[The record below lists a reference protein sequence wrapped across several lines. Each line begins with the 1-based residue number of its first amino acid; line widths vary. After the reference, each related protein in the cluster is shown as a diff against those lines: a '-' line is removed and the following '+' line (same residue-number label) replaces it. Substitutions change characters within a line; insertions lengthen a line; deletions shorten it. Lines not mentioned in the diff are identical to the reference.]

1 MHNIKLTLQYDGTRY
16 LGWKRQEKDHNART
30 VSYKIENVL
39 EKVTGTPVT
48 LFSGVR
54 TEPGVHARNLTVNFL
69 TESQLTPAE
78 FKTVLNQY
86 LPQDIAVLDAVSTPE
101 RFRADLNAREITYE
115 YAMDLSPIYDLFH
128 KNYRGRLTDLLSDS
142 LFDLSP
148 EQTAELPNILL
159 METAAHSLLG
169 KHDFKHFSS
178 IRKKKG
184 TEKEIKI
191 ITFVTEE
198 STLYIRMTANEFLN
212 QMAPFILGTL
222 LDIGIGKRPVECIN
236 AILDGKEKP
245 SASCDTKGLILYNIV
260 YLFLSNTKKTLIPHI
275 T

>member
-1 MHNIKLTLQYDGTRY
+1 MNFEKLTEY
-16 LGWKRQEKDHNART
+16 LDSLEEKYGIPANDCKVTKEHEVIYR
-30 VSYKIENVL
+30 
-39 EKVTGTPVT
+39 KVTGHADYKKKVRD
-48 LFSGVR
+48 LLNFS
-54 TEPGVHARNLTVNFL
+54 P
-69 TESQLTPAE
+69 
-78 FKTVLNQY
+78 
-86 LPQDIAVLDAVSTPE
+86 
-101 RFRADLNAREITYE
+101 EITYE

-142 LFDLSP
+142 LFDLPP

-169 KHDFKHFSS
+169 THDFKHFSS

-184 TEKEIKI
+184 TEKEIKT

-198 STLYIRMTANEFLN
+198 STLYIRMTANDFLY

-236 AILDGKEKP
+236 AILEGKEKP
-245 SASCDTKGLILYNIV
+245 SASCDTKGLILYDIV
-260 YLFLSNTKKTLIPHI
+260 Y
-275 T
+275 

>member
-1 MHNIKLTLQYDGTRY
+1 M
-16 LGWKRQEKDHNART
+16 
-30 VSYKIENVL
+30 
-39 EKVTGTPVT
+39 
-48 LFSGVR
+48 
-54 TEPGVHARNLTVNFL
+54 
-69 TESQLTPAE
+69 
-78 FKTVLNQY
+78 
-86 LPQDIAVLDAVSTPE
+86 
-101 RFRADLNAREITYE
+101 NAREITYE

-191 ITFVTEE
+191 IIINSKIFFLIISFVTEE
-198 STLYIRMTANEFLN
+198 STLYIRMTANDFLY

-260 YLFLSNTKKTLIPHI
+260 Y
-275 T
+275 

>member
-1 MHNIKLTLQYDGTRY
+1 
-16 LGWKRQEKDHNART
+16 
-30 VSYKIENVL
+30 
-39 EKVTGTPVT
+39 
-48 LFSGVR
+48 
-54 TEPGVHARNLTVNFL
+54 
-69 TESQLTPAE
+69 
-78 FKTVLNQY
+78 
-86 LPQDIAVLDAVSTPE
+86 
-101 RFRADLNAREITYE
+101 
-115 YAMDLSPIYDLFH
+115 MDLSPIYDLFH

-142 LFDLSP
+142 LFDLPP

-184 TEKEIKI
+184 TEKEIKT

-198 STLYIRMTANEFLN
+198 STLYIR
-212 QMAPFILGTL
+212 MAPFILGTL

-236 AILDGKEKP
+236 AILEGKEKP

-260 YLFLSNTKKTLIPHI
+260 Y
-275 T
+275 